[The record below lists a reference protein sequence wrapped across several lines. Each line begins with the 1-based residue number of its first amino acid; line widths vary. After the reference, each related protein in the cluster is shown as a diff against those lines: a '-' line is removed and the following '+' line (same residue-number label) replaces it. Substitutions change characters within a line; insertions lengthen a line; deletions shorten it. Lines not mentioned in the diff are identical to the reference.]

1 MNTSEFSGHSSE
13 MRDSPWLAS
22 EDLLERGE
30 VTVTLDQCYQNKDA
44 EFDGGRKE
52 DCFSLAF
59 IGKHKQLVLNS
70 TNRRRLVN
78 AYGPNVADWTGKEI
92 VLHVEKVQA
101 FGEMRNGIR
110 IKECKR

>member
-1 MNTSEFSGHSSE
+1 MSRCLSARAIDHV
-13 MRDSPWLAS
+13 
-22 EDLLERGE
+22 LLERGE
-30 VTVTLDQCYQNKDA
+30 VTVTIDQCYQNKDA

-110 IKECKR
+110 IVIISVFKLKMNVL